1 MSSFDN
7 IQSDEL
13 REYDEY
19 LDRQAYLESE
29 EADYE
34 EDDDER
40 ADGLT
45 DDEAEAWG
53 DTDDDPSEMDFDPY
67 AGCYESDYDD
77 GRYDSDW

>member
-1 MSSFDN
+1 MSSFDE

-19 LDRQAYLESE
+19 LDLQAYLESE
-29 EADYE
+29 EADYEE

-53 DTDDDPSEMDFDPY
+53 DIDDDPSEVGFDPY
-67 AGCYESDYDD
+67 AGCYDTFDESVYESD
-77 GRYDSDW
+77 W